1 MVSCAI
7 KKCIILPLDTYD
19 QILLEGILPPYHHHP
34 CVSNQLFLGSPDRQ
48 PTLQISDLPAP
59 MIMRIN
65 SLKSLSFFFSLPSPF
80 FSSIPLSLSVSP
92 HSHFPLFLSGTCNI
106 YIYKYKIY
114 ILLLWFLWRN
124 LTNIGF

>member
-65 SLKSLSFFFSLPSPF
+65 SLKSLSFFFLSLPPSFPPFLSP
-80 FSSIPLSLSVSP
+80 SLSPPTLIS
-92 HSHFPLFLSGTCNI
+92 LSFSQVHVI
-106 YIYKYKIY
+106 YIYINIRY
-114 ILLLWFLWRN
+114 ISYFF
-124 LTNIGF
+124 GFSGETWQI